1 MVTIQLN
8 LVAPLNDSL
17 MMIENINVL
26 SLMILYLAR
35 GAPNCLLMKR
45 GRKISSCGWITGRYL
60 DNMDWDGMEYTVGNG
75 VAAALL
81 L

>member
-1 MVTIQLN
+1 MQLN
-8 LVAPLNDSL
+8 LVAPLKDSL
-17 MMIENINVL
+17 MIIKHKCL
-26 SLMILYLAR
+26 SLVRLYLAR
-35 GAPNCLLMKR
+35 GVPNCLLMKR